1 MAIEPR
7 LGDVVQ
13 TRKQHPCG
21 NDQWQVYRLGAD
33 IGLRCIKCDRRVL
46 MPRREF
52 NKSVKKLISRLP
64 ETTVDV
70 EAEVDPSVSPKTN

>member
-52 NKSVKKLISRLP
+52 NRSVKKLISRQQEVP
-64 ETTVDV
+64 ADV
-70 EAEVDPSVSPKTN
+70 EADPSVSPKTN